1 MMHLSSGDLLFKTSL
16 ALTFHGDKEFG
27 VMRLRKP
34 GQPMKP
40 VEPGQ
45 DLLSECNIISQTET
59 VICSCMFLVHL
70 QLPLETCFCMKGF
83 GRRHELIRGHLSSG
97 ITQCMD

>member
-16 ALTFHGDKEFG
+16 AFTFHADKEFG

-34 GQPMKP
+34 GEPMKP

-45 DLLSECNIISQTET
+45 DLLSKCNIISQTET

-70 QLPLETCFCMKGF
+70 QLPLGTCLCIEGF
-83 GRRHELIRGHLSSG
+83 RRRHELIRGHVNSR
-97 ITQCMD
+97 ITKCKD